1 MQLPRLTVKDNHYK
15 WYALVATLLGCFMS
29 VLDTSIVNIAVPKMM
44 AAFAVDTKEAQWILT
59 SYMLTMGVLQPTS
72 GYLCDT
78 FGARR
83 MYLLS
88 LFIFIIGSALCGAA
102 WNNDTM
108 ILFRIIQAIGGGL
121 IMPIA
126 MAIVFQEFSPQERN
140 VALGIFGISIS
151 MAPAIGPTLSG
162 YLVDYWDWRY
172 IFTINIPLGIMVY
185 IYSSLVLR
193 ETKIIKGRD
202 FDYGGFIFSL
212 VGLFCLLLALSE
224 GVDEG
229 WDSVYIVTLLY
240 VAFAALTLF
249 VLVELNIEHPLLD
262 LRLFKD
268 WNFALGSIVTFIL
281 MSILLGSIF
290 LVPLFLENMLGYTAM
305 QSGMLLLPAAIVGGG
320 IMPIVAKVADRIG
333 AKPLVILG
341 AAFSLAATFP
351 LMYVD
356 LDTSYDYIMWTQI
369 LRGVSIGFS
378 MMTVTVLCMNNVTGS
393 KISGASA
400 INNTIRQVSGSFG
413 IAVLSTVLQN
423 RQIFH
428 LSHIAENI
436 NYASLAAVK
445 MINQTEQLFIHN
457 GSTPGVAHQKAL
469 AIVNGLV
476 QKQSLIFSFDDAF
489 WVLGIFAV
497 FFLLSSMLLKSARVK
512 HKQAAISME

>member
-1 MQLPRLTVKDNHYK
+1 MQIPRLTIKNSHYK
-15 WYALVATLLGCFMS
+15 WYALAATLLGCFMS

-72 GYLCDT
+72 GFLCDT

-102 WNNDTM
+102 WSNDSM
-108 ILFRIIQAIGGGL
+108 IIFRIIQAVGGGL

-126 MAIVFQEFSPQERN
+126 MAIVFQEFSPEERN
-140 VALGIFGISIS
+140 VAMGIFGISVA

-172 IFTINIPLGIMVY
+172 IFTINIPIGIMVY

-193 ETKIIKGRD
+193 ETKLVKGRTFD
-202 FDYGGFIFSL
+202 FIGFILSS

-229 WDSVYIVTLLY
+229 WDSAYIVSLLY
-240 VAFAALTLF
+240 ISFATLTIF
-249 VLVELNIEHPLLD
+249 VLVELNTEHPLLD

-268 WNFALGSIVTFIL
+268 WNFALGSVVTFIL

-305 QSGMLLLPAAIVGGG
+305 QSGMLLLPAALVGGG
-320 IMPIVAKVADRIG
+320 LMPIVAKVADRIG
-333 AKPLVILG
+333 AKPLVIIG
-341 AAFSLAATFP
+341 AAFSLTATFP
-351 LMYVD
+351 LVYID
-356 LDTSYDYIMWTQI
+356 LDTSYDYIMWVQI
-369 LRGVSIGFS
+369 LRGISIGFS
-378 MMTVTVLCMNNVTGS
+378 MMTVTVLCMNNVTGP
-393 KISGASA
+393 KISMASA
-400 INNTIRQVSGSFG
+400 INNTVRQVSGSFG

-436 NYASLAAVK
+436 NYASTATVK
-445 MINQTEQLFIHN
+445 MLSETEKMFIHN
-457 GSTPGVAHQKAL
+457 GSSPGLAHQKTL
-469 AIVNGLV
+469 AVVSGLA
-476 QKQSLIFSFDDAF
+476 QKQSVIFSFDDAF

-497 FFLLSSMLLKSARVK
+497 VFLLSTFLLRPAHPKSRV
-512 HKQAAISME
+512 AAD